1 MLNKYILSNLRII
14 SPFTA
19 NRFIE
24 RGYIV
29 ITGAKISA
37 VGAGNPPD
45 TADFKVYDLPG
56 KTVLPGMINAHTHL
70 YSTLALGMPAPAD
83 PPINFVEKLER
94 VWWPLDRALDEESIN
109 ASFSA
114 GLVECLINGVTTV
127 IDHHSSPNSVP
138 GSLESL
144 AQAAERMNMNVA
156 AAFELTDRNGP
167 RLFKAG
173 LEENLDFFQ
182 RYCDHPLIRPL
193 IGLHASFTLADESL
207 STIRQTLDGIS
218 GWGIHIHVA
227 EDKADHTDAVRRGYR
242 SVIDRLNKFDLINER
257 SLIIHGIHMLPE
269 DVELL
274 EELGASLVHN
284 PTSNANNR
292 VGVLSAAT
300 IATLSAGLG
309 TDGMQANMLKEAK
322 EGTLIR
328 SNSLLGGAPNV
339 DYLQLLFENNSRI
352 VSKIF
357 ANSLGQIQPGDRA
370 DLALYDYQSRTEIT
384 ETNYGAHLLFGFDRP
399 SDVICGGIF
408 QIRDNKFTNLDETEI
423 KSAARIQSRKLW
435 HKMNRI

>member
-14 SPFTA
+14 SPFA
-19 NRFIE
+19 AKRFIE

-37 VGAGNPPD
+37 VGTGNPPD
-45 TADFKVYDLPG
+45 TADFTVYDLQG

-70 YSTLALGMPAPAD
+70 YSSLALGMPAPSD
-83 PPINFVEKLER
+83 PPVNFVEKLER
-94 VWWPLDRALDEESIN
+94 VWWPLDRALDADSIN

-114 GLVECLINGVTTV
+114 GLVECLLNGVTTV
-127 IDHHSSPNSVP
+127 IDHHSSPNSAS

-144 AQAAERMNMNVA
+144 AQAAERLNMNVA

-167 RLFKAG
+167 RLFQAG

-182 RYCDHPLIRPL
+182 RYCDHPAIRPL
-193 IGLHASFTLADESL
+193 IGLHASFTLSDESL
-207 STIRQTLDGIS
+207 STIRQTLGSIS

-227 EDKADHTDAVRRGYR
+227 EDKADQADAVRRGYR
-242 SVIDRLNKFDLINER
+242 SVIDRLNKFGLINER

-269 DVELL
+269 DVEMLGD
-274 EELGASLVHN
+274 LGASLVHN

-300 IATLSAGLG
+300 ITTLSAGLG
-309 TDGMQANMLKEAK
+309 TDGMQANLLKEAK

-328 SNSLLGGAPNV
+328 SNSLPGGAPNV

-352 VSKIF
+352 AGKIF
-357 ANSLGQIQPGDRA
+357 TNSLGRIQPGDRA
-370 DLALYDYQSRTEIT
+370 DLTLYDYQSRTEIT
-384 ETNYGAHLLFGFDRP
+384 EANYGAHLLFGFERP

-408 QIRDNKFTNLDETEI
+408 QIRDYKLINLDETEI
-423 KSAARIQSRKLW
+423 KSVARIQSRKLW
-435 HKMNRI
+435 HKMNRT